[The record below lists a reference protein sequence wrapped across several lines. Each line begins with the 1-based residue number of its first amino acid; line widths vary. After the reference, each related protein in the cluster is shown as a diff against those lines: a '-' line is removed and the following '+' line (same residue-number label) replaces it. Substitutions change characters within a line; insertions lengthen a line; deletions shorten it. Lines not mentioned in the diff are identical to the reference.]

1 MDSWHS
7 LTLFVNSENVLSS
20 KKRLDQ
26 ILDGTSWEHLNLDIK
41 DIDEHST
48 LASDY
53 HVQNTPA
60 LILHGNELDRVF
72 HCLIDELPI
81 KAALQGDFVQ
91 AIANEN

>member
-7 LTLFVNSENVLSS
+7 LTLFVSSENVLSS

-26 ILDGTSWEHLNLDIK
+26 ILDGTS
-41 DIDEHST
+41 
-48 LASDY
+48 
-53 HVQNTPA
+53 